1 MLLRPMALAYD
12 CTQAVCKWGLNAQ
25 GARPPVANLS
35 DTRKILHGIN
45 RLEERIIRMERA
57 QAGGRVIND
66 GATQGPRREP
76 WVKQLSAHK

>member
-1 MLLRPMALAYD
+1 MPK
-12 CTQAVCKWGLNAQ
+12 V
-25 GARPPVANLS
+25 RPPIANLS

-66 GATQGPRREP
+66 SATLSGPRREP
-76 WVKQLSAHK
+76 WVQQLSARK